1 MRAPS
6 GRDRAYT
13 FVKKEILTDPDR
25 QGTFINEQV
34 VADQIGVS
42 RTPIRE
48 ALLMLA
54 AQDLVQLVP
63 QRGAYIAPMSNRELR
78 DLVGVRLMIE
88 QHAVHSLTDFQNTV
102 YEMQEFLAAQ
112 NLLRRTV
119 QAKEF
124 IELDMRFH
132 TALVRAAGNEM
143 LTKLYEGLRD
153 RQATAGMV
161 ALSRSPG
168 RQEEVLA
175 EHAAILNA
183 LTSVDVPAA
192 LTAIEKHLAS
202 TLRVQLSA

>member
-1 MRAPS
+1 VPS

-13 FVKKEILTDPDR
+13 FVKQEILTDPDR
-25 QGTFINEQV
+25 QGTFVNEQV
-34 VADQIGVS
+34 LADQIGVS
-42 RTPIRE
+42 RTPVRE

-63 QRGAYIAPMSNRELR
+63 QRGAYIARMTNRELR

-88 QHAVHSLTDFQNTV
+88 QHAVRNLADVRNTV
-102 YEMQEFLAAQ
+102 SEMREFLAAQ
-112 NLLRRTV
+112 NLLRRTT
-119 QAKEF
+119 QAREF

-143 LTKLYEGLRD
+143 LTKVYEGLRD

-168 RQEEVLA
+168 RPEEVLA
-175 EHAAILNA
+175 EHAGIVDA
-183 LTSVDVPAA
+183 LASLDVPAA
-192 LTAIEKHLAS
+192 LSAIERHLSS

>member
-1 MRAPS
+1 VPS

-13 FVKKEILTDPDR
+13 FVKQEILTDPDR
-25 QGTFINEQV
+25 QGTFVNEQV
-34 VADQIGVS
+34 LADQIGVS
-42 RTPIRE
+42 RTPVRE

-63 QRGAYIAPMSNRELR
+63 RRGAYIARMTNRELR

-88 QHAVHSLTDFQNTV
+88 QHAVRNLADVRNTV
-102 YEMQEFLAAQ
+102 SEMRESLAAQ
-112 NLLRRTV
+112 NLLRRTS

-143 LTKLYEGLRD
+143 LTKVYEGLRD
-153 RQATAGMV
+153 RQSTAGMV

-168 RQEEVLA
+168 RPEEVLA
-175 EHAAILNA
+175 EHAEIVDA
-183 LTSVDVPAA
+183 LASLDVPAA
-192 LTAIEKHLAS
+192 LSAIERHLSS